1 MVCHSKNCSLADAAN
16 FLKNGELVAFPTDT
30 FFALGADATNADA
43 VDNVFVAKGRFPNN
57 PVPVL
62 IDSIQMV
69 DLVADG
75 FPHILRELAKNF
87 WPGALT
93 IVLPATS
100 YLPGIVTGG
109 TGTVGV
115 RVPDHPIARDLI
127 NLTGVPL
134 TGTSCNKSGKPPTQ
148 KSDVVKQQ
156 FGSHIAMCVDATCG
170 DNTEPSTVVM
180 LAEGSEDRVSVIRA
194 GAVSSGLMRKVIGD
208 LLVS

>member
-1 MVCHSKNCSLADAAN
+1 MVCHSKNCSLTHAAN

-43 VDNVFVAKGRFPNN
+43 VESVFVAKGRFPDN

-75 FPHILRELAKNF
+75 FPHTLRELAESF

-100 YLPGIVTGG
+100 NLPGIVTGG

-115 RVPDHPIARDLI
+115 RVPDHTLARDLI

-134 TGTSCNKSGKPPTQ
+134 TGTSCNISGKPPTQ
-148 KSDVVKQQ
+148 KSEVVKQQ
-156 FGSHIAMCVDATCG
+156 LGSRIAMCVDATCG

-180 LAEGSEDRVSVIRA
+180 LTEGSEDKVSVIRS
-194 GAVSSGLMRKVIGD
+194 GAISRGLMRKVIGD
-208 LLVS
+208 LLVT

>member
-1 MVCHSKNCSLADAAN
+1 LTDAAN

-43 VDNVFVAKGRFPNN
+43 VKNVFVAKERFPDN

-69 DLVADG
+69 DLVADE
-75 FPHILRELAKNF
+75 FPHILRELAESF

-100 YLPGIVTGG
+100 NLPGIVTGG

-115 RVPDHPIARDLI
+115 RVPDHPLARDLI

-134 TGTSCNKSGKPPTQ
+134 TGTSCNISGDPPTQ

-156 FGSHIAMCVDATCG
+156 LGSRIAMCVDAACG
-170 DNTEPSTVVM
+170 GNTEPSTVVT
-180 LAEGSEDRVSVIRA
+180 LTEASKDRVSVIRS
-194 GAVSSGLMRKVIGD
+194 GAISSGLMRKVIGD
-208 LLVS
+208 LLVT